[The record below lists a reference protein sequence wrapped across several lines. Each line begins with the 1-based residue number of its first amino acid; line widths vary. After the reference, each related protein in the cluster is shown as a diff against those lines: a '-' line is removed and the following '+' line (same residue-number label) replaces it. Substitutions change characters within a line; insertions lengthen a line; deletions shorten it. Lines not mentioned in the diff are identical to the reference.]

1 MCRSRSGCRNRPRCR
16 CRGLLRRYGRY
27 GRTTGGAKFRFGM
40 KFCTAMGA
48 KRRYVWG
55 CLRLRARHLCA
66 AVGAKQAF
74 RFHSGAAGGATY
86 QTFQIFNAPFVL
98 CNAHLRLVQRIQK
111 RTKFFGR
118 VIAVICVQFRIFSTD
133 QKQRVVAISF
143 ILGNGAV
150 AFCNFREILCFFAQI
165 IKKSHGRP
173 PFVCKTV

>member
-1 MCRSRSGCRNRPRCR
+1 
-16 CRGLLRRYGRY
+16 
-27 GRTTGGAKFRFGM
+27 M
-40 KFCTAMGA
+40 KFCTAMRA

-55 CLRLRARHLCA
+55 CLRLRTRHLCT

-74 RFHSGAAGGATY
+74 WFHSGAAGGATY

-165 IKKSHGRP
+165 IKKSHGCP
-173 PFVCKTV
+173 PFVCKTVWKRYEKMRKIDRSSLQSSLK